1 MQIFSKFS
9 LKYLFLWSNASY
21 HTKRKYLFF
30 VGFLIPFFALTKC
43 LFYGVKNVKKA
54 FFYSV
59 QVCNLCKLIKFL
71 FYSVKFVQ
79 IDKVSFLWCATCVSC
94 VICKKVIKVFVRAIN
109 VSAVLAVAYKVS
121 NKYFGGLVACG
132 VVI

>member
-59 QVCNLCKLIKFL
+59 R
-71 FYSVKFVQ
+71 SVQFVQ

-94 VICKKVIKVFVRAIN
+94 VICKKVIKVFVRAVN